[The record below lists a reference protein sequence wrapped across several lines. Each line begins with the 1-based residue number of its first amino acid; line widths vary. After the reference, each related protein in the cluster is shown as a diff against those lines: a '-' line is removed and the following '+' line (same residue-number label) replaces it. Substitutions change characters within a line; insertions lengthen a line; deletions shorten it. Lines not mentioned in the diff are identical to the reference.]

1 MYYKLYYLIA
11 FLIFSTQFSF
21 SQVTMGTVT
30 PPAQGALLDLKE
42 KDTTD
47 GGANSTR
54 GLNLPRVSLIAIDQ
68 LEPCAQTNSTNN
80 KAHTGLIV
88 YNTTDN
94 SETDNTLTPG
104 IYYWDGARWGPLNLG
119 VISRGYGPWYQVDE
133 PILPS
138 YEVTTDSYLN
148 AKAVVGGTDVIN
160 NATLSVNGNVGV
172 NGKIGIG
179 TSPNAVLDIRP
190 NPSST
195 TDPGES
201 FLGIGTTTVT
211 APDAGSGA
219 IRYSTSSGGIL
230 EYSNGKT
237 WNTLTSN
244 VTKSIIVASKST
256 VQIFKSGENT
266 YVTGWVKETD
276 SNNDFDE
283 STGIFTAPRTGNY
296 TISFSFG
303 CVRSSIIAGTSVQAF
318 LNYQGSINGIK
329 KALVSFPAAG
339 VGSSGASMSF
349 TFALKAGDTVRPSVF
364 QDTGNDLTLRIY
376 NSSTDTGGAGFNNLS
391 IVEL

>member
-1 MYYKLYYLIA
+1 
-11 FLIFSTQFSF
+11 
-21 SQVTMGTVT
+21 VTKGATI
-30 PPAQGALLDLKE
+30 PPVNGALLDLKQIKNKKE
-42 KDTTD
+42 GKTIS
-47 GGANSTR
+47 NHE
-54 GLNLPRVSLIAIDQ
+54 LNLSHVSLISIDQ
-68 LEPCAQTNSTNN
+68 LEPCAQTNTTNN
-80 KAHTGLIV
+80 KAYAGLIV

-104 IYYWDGARWGPLNLG
+104 IYYWDGAHWRAGMRI
-119 VISRGYGPWYQVDE
+119 ISRGYGPWYQVDK
-133 PILPS
+133 PTSPS

-237 WNTLTSN
+237 WNTLTNSLS
-244 VTKSIIVASKST
+244 KSIIVATKKTSQT
-256 VQIFKSGENT
+256 IPNNT
-266 YVTGWVKETD
+266 SSVVNGWVKETD
-276 SNNDFDE
+276 PNNDFDE
-283 STGIFTAPRTGNY
+283 STGIFTAPRTGNFM
-296 TISFSFG
+296 ISFGF
-303 CVRSSIIAGTSVQAF
+303 SSIKTPIIAGSWVEAN
-318 LNYQGSINGIK
+318 LNYRGSSNGHK
-329 KALVSFPAAG
+329 KAVIPYTSKGTGNP
-339 VGSSGASMSF
+339 GANITF
-349 TFALKAGDTVRPSVF
+349 TFALKAGDTVRPVIF
-364 QDTGNDLTLRIY
+364 QNTGSDLTLRVY
-376 NSSTDTGGAGFNNLS
+376 SSTDPGGAGFNNIS

>member
-237 WNTLTSN
+237 WNTLTNSLS
-244 VTKSIIVASKST
+244 KSIIVATKKTSQT
-256 VQIFKSGENT
+256 IPNNT
-266 YVTGWVKETD
+266 SSVVNGWVKETD
-276 SNNDFDE
+276 PNNDFDE
-283 STGIFTAPRTGNY
+283 STGIFTAPRTGNFM
-296 TISFSFG
+296 ISFGF
-303 CVRSSIIAGTSVQAF
+303 SSIKTPIIAGSWVEAN
-318 LNYQGSINGIK
+318 LNYRGSSNGHK
-329 KALVSFPAAG
+329 KAVIPYTSKGTGNP
-339 VGSSGASMSF
+339 GANITF
-349 TFALKAGDTVRPSVF
+349 TFALKAGDTVRPVIF
-364 QDTGNDLTLRIY
+364 QNTGSDLTLRVY
-376 NSSTDTGGAGFNNLS
+376 SSTDPGGAGFNNIS